1 MHKQLLSK
9 LKMRNMNALFNLSV
23 QLSVGDNQLVAL
35 ATGTGVFLGM
45 ERLSL

>member
-45 ERLSL
+45 SHR